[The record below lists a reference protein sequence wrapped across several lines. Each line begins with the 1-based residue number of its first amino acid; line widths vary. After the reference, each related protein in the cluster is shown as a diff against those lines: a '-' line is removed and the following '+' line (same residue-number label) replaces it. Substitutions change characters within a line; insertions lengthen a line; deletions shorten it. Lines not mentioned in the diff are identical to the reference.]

1 MDNPGTVLRGE
12 ETTVL
17 VVEDDLSI
25 GEMLVMGLTHYGFKP
40 RFLSNVESAKRLLEE
55 WKPDFIL
62 SDYHL
67 GDATGEQVLALVMSR
82 YPDLI
87 AANRFQFITGEP
99 SFVSTI
105 ERPVEIKVHA
115 KPFSIRSIARSLIHC
130 PSLDAPSVVAAAAGI
145 PLNGDKLA
153 LSNC

>member
-1 MDNPGTVLRGE
+1 MDNDGSVLQRQE
-12 ETTVL
+12 ASVL

-40 RFLSNVESAKRLLEE
+40 RFLSNVESAKRLLQE

-67 GDATGEQVLALVMSR
+67 GEANGDQILSLVISK
-82 YPDLI
+82 YPDLV

-99 SFVSTI
+99 EFVSAI
-105 ERPVEIKVHA
+105 ERPVEITVHA
-115 KPFSIRSIARSLIHC
+115 KPFSIRSIVRSLIQC
-130 PSLDAPSVVAAAAGI
+130 PSLDSPSVITAAAGI
-145 PLNGDKLA
+145 PWHEEKLA
-153 LSNC
+153 LLNC

>member
-1 MDNPGTVLRGE
+1 MDNSGTVLRGE

-17 VVEDDLSI
+17 VIEDDLGI
-25 GEMLVMGLTHYGFKP
+25 GEMLVVGLTHYGFKP

-67 GDATGEQVLALVMSR
+67 GDATGDQILNFVMSR
-82 YPDLI
+82 YPDLV
-87 AANRFQFITGEP
+87 AANRFQFITGEAN
-99 SFVSTI
+99 FVSTI
-105 ERPVEIKVHA
+105 KRPVEIQVHA
-115 KPFSIRSIARSLIHC
+115 KPFSIRAIVRSLIHC
-130 PSLDAPSVVAAAAGI
+130 PALDEPSVVTAAANI
-145 PLNGDKLA
+145 PLNGEKLA